1 MRGSLSCQKYLLWIL
16 THTKHSI
23 SLLSKPGCASALCCT
38 WQQLGQ
44 KAMLGQHTTAS
55 EPEPVVGVVKLSLK
69 RSDTT
74 LRVFQSSFDRIQYV
88 FCVLDSIQNWNS
100 SSELKS
106 NCNFYNWSKKEEPRL
121 SKPIDRQ
128 DTRQIS
134 WNSDLPCHSYEQ
146 RKGQTFRKRVSLDW
160 EIRYCY

>member
-23 SLLSKPGCASALCCT
+23 SLLSKPGCASALCT
-38 WQQLGQ
+38 WQQ
-44 KAMLGQHTTAS
+44 AMLGQYTIAS

-88 FCVLDSIQNWNS
+88 FCVLEPIQNWNS

-106 NCNFYNWSKKEEPRL
+106 NVKFYQWSKKEPQL
-121 SKPIDRQ
+121 SKLVGCQ
-128 DTRQIS
+128 DTWQIS
-134 WNSDLPCHSYEQ
+134 WNSELQCHFLKQ
-146 RKGQTFRKRVSLDW
+146 KNGQTLSTFRKWVSF
-160 EIRYCY
+160 